1 MPRHPLFTLALCL
14 SLAAPVVA
22 ASESSRTA
30 LRPHPE
36 AESARA
42 RIDELAMAAR
52 DLTTRERHH
61 VGPLSSGELATL
73 MEQPPGGPL
82 RIGLTRN
89 LTQTLELR
97 EPALAASRGTKAST
111 GGGLLRR
118 EADGSTTWTLS
129 IDSAGAHA
137 LRLHFDRFLL
147 PAGAKAYVYSEEG
160 ETHGPYTNEFVRGI
174 VPDGRDFWT
183 NSVYSST
190 VYLEVHFDGAM
201 SPLDLSI
208 DSIAHMEFPEV
219 ASGAETAGSPE
230 ATECFIDVACATE
243 DATRIANLSRAVAR
257 LSFVKGGATYLC
269 TGSLVNVDSTSEFEP
284 YLLTANHCFDSQAS
298 ASSLEAIWD
307 YRASSCGSAAPNQ
320 ASLPRNLG
328 STLLASAKTSDF
340 TLVELSQSP
349 PGMRSFLGWNASSA
363 AVSNGMTLYRIAHPD
378 GGPQRFSTTTYQPSP
393 DNGVCTNLPLTSFIY
408 SSGLSGGTKGGSS
421 GGPMTNGSTQILG
434 QLFGKCGFDTSNPC
448 NYATQSAVDGRFS
461 VTYASIET
469 WLSPSTP
476 TEPCTPTPSTLCL
489 QSNRFKITLSARDPR
504 SGNTDSG
511 FVMNATDVFGYY
523 AFPILASNQTDPQI
537 FVKVLDGRPVNNKWW
552 VFYASLTDV
561 EFTLTVTDTQTGS
574 VKTYSQA
581 PYTQKSASDTGAFN

>member
-1 MPRHPLFTLALCL
+1 MHRHPLFALALCL
-14 SLAAPVVA
+14 SLASPA
-22 ASESSRTA
+22 AATGSSRTA
-30 LRPHPE
+30 LRPLSE
-36 AESARA
+36 IESARA
-42 RIDELAMAAR
+42 RIEELAMAAH

-73 MEQPPGGPL
+73 AEQPPGGPL
-82 RIGLTRN
+82 LVGLTRN
-89 LTQTLELR
+89 LTRTLELR
-97 EPALAASRGTKAST
+97 EPAVAAARETKASA

-118 EADGSTTWTLS
+118 ETDGSTTWTLS
-129 IDSAGAHA
+129 IDSAGAQA

-147 PAGAKAYVYSEEG
+147 PAGAKAYVYSAEG
-160 ETHGPYTNEFVRGI
+160 EAHGPYTNEFVRAI

-190 VYLEVHFDGAM
+190 VYLEVRFDEAM

-219 ASGAETAGSPE
+219 AAAAETVGSPE

-243 DATRIANLSRAVAR
+243 NATLIGNLSRAVAR
-257 LSFVKGGATYLC
+257 LSYAKGGLLYFC
-269 TGSLVNVDSTSEFEP
+269 TGSLVNVESTPEFEP

-298 ASSLEAIWD
+298 ASSLEAVWD
-307 YRASSCGSAAPNQ
+307 YRANSCGEAAPTLG
-320 ASLPRNLG
+320 SLPRNLG
-328 STLLASAKTSDF
+328 STLLASAKASDF
-340 TLVELSQSP
+340 TLVELSQPP
-349 PGMRSFLGWNASSA
+349 PGVRSFLGWNASSA
-363 AVSNGMTLYRIAHPD
+363 AVSNGMTFYRIAHPD

-421 GGPMTNGSTQILG
+421 GGPMTNGATQILG

-448 NYATQSAVDGRFS
+448 NYTTQAAVDGRFS
-461 VTYASIET
+461 VTFPSIET
-469 WLSPSTP
+469 WLSPSSP
-476 TEPCTPTPSTLCL
+476 TEPCVPSSSTLCL

-504 SGNTDSG
+504 SGNTDNG
-511 FVMNATDVFGYY
+511 FVMSSTNFFGYY
-523 AFPILASNQTDPQI
+523 AFPVLASNQTDPQI

-561 EFTLTVTDTQTGS
+561 EFTLTVTDTQTGV

-581 PYTQKSASDTGAFN
+581 PFTQKSANDTSAFN